1 MSNRKL
7 FRPSLTD
14 IREQLPDQ
22 YASAQKKRVPP
33 EETAAE
39 QYYYLKQM
47 AARTPM
53 VVRLID
59 GEEIRGI
66 IEWYDKTCIKVNR
79 ENDPN
84 LLLPKRSIKYLYKE
98 EEER

>member
-14 IREQLPDQ
+14 IREQLPNK
-22 YASAQKKRVPP
+22 YASAQKKKVPP
-33 EETAAE
+33 EETSAE

-53 VVRLID
+53 VVILTD
-59 GEEIRGI
+59 GEEIRGV

-79 ENDPN
+79 DDDPN
-84 LLLPKRSIKYLYKE
+84 LLLPKHSIKYLYKE
-98 EEER
+98 EEED